1 MSDPQFHCSPRPL
14 YETDKDI
21 KNEISVA
28 NLIESSW
35 GLTAKKMPM
44 SYHLDYALMDSH
56 NKLRGFAEVKTR
68 TVESKTFDTYLISL
82 SKIIHAKKLTE
93 ATGLSC
99 VLIVKWTDIVNW
111 VNFDVKH
118 TLGFSGRSDR
128 DDWQDQE
135 PVAYLP
141 MNKFKPLEVTGLI

>member
-68 TVESKTFDTYLISL
+68 TVESKTFDTY
-82 SKIIHAKKLTE
+82 
-93 ATGLSC
+93 
-99 VLIVKWTDIVNW
+99 
-111 VNFDVKH
+111 
-118 TLGFSGRSDR
+118 
-128 DDWQDQE
+128 
-135 PVAYLP
+135 
-141 MNKFKPLEVTGLI
+141 